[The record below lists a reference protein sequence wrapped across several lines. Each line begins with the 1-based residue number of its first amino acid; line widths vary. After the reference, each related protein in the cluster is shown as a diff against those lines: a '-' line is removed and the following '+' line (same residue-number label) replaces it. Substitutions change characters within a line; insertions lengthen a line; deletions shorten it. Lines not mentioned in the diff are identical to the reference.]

1 MNNLSHEEDL
11 KVTSLWKKYLFTNP
25 EQAMAHIFS
34 WMNSIK
40 ELSKIS
46 WPLAQG
52 AKKKR
57 GKNWNFWELPKV
69 YNFVEFLMIFKVQN

>member
-1 MNNLSHEEDL
+1 MNNFSHEEDL

-40 ELSKIS
+40 ELSKIMAPGTVAEKS
-46 WPLAQG
+46 KE
-52 AKKKR
+52 KKFQK
-57 GKNWNFWELPKV
+57 
-69 YNFVEFLMIFKVQN
+69 Y

>member
-40 ELSKIS
+40 ELSKIMA
-46 WPLAQG
+46 LG
-52 AKKKR
+52 T
-57 GKNWNFWELPKV
+57 GG
-69 YNFVEFLMIFKVQN
+69 